1 MQDCGSSSI
10 WMQNKHAL
18 ILSPTGHVSFEDG
31 NTSLMF
37 SQGETPDWSGKR
49 YQSLEKCVWG
59 HVSWENT
66 YHCSNSSAI
75 PIPHVPNFSFLVPTF
90 RVNLLQ
96 CTTWEGLIFKRSEGF
111 GQGYSKRLGRN
122 QQKCMSLLKLGALIF
137 SSSICNI
144 SWPFYLTICRFAIQ
158 DHIKVIIPSFAHFL
172 PLILALCVH

>member
-18 ILSPTGHVSFEDG
+18 IQSPTGHVSFEDG

-66 YHCSNSSAI
+66 YHCNNSSAI
-75 PIPHVPNFSFLVPTF
+75 PIPHVLISHSLFL
-90 RVNLLQ
+90 LLEWI
-96 CTTWEGLIFKRSEGF
+96 CYNALHGRDW
-111 GQGYSKRLGRN
+111 YSKGVRDLDRVIAKDWAETSKNACLYSNRGLWSSALPSVTFLG
-122 QQKCMSLLKLGALIF
+122 L
-137 SSSICNI
+137 SI
-144 SWPFYLTICRFAIQ
+144 SPYADLQSMTI
-158 DHIKVIIPSFAHFL
+158 
-172 PLILALCVH
+172 